1 VAEGGQEYGYAFA
14 HFLDEFYLFR
24 RGSFFTEEPP
34 RSFSPRERA
43 FLAAV
48 AEFLSQE
55 FGLPLPAWTEK
66 PEYFLLE
73 EWDWVSDI
81 EGFPEALR
89 VRIDGRRERATPAFR
104 RRNILYEGRNL
115 IRL

>member
-1 VAEGGQEYGYAFA
+1 MVERDQDYGHALA

-24 RGSFFTEEPP
+24 QASFFSEEPP
-34 RSFSPRERA
+34 ATFDTRRRA

-55 FGLPLPAWTEK
+55 FGLPVPAWTEK
-66 PEYFLLE
+66 QEYFLAE
-73 EWDWVSDI
+73 EWDWI
-81 EGFPEALR
+81 EDHPGFNEELHF
-89 VRIDGRRERATPAFR
+89 RISRRRASATPAFR
-104 RRNILYEGRNL
+104 RRKILYEGRNL